1 MQMFAYRCLF
11 PWSVS
16 ELLDLY
22 EEDPEEVLYNLG
34 FGREEPDIASKIPS
48 RFFNSSSSAKGIDI
62 KVYLGAQIQRMELEN
77 PNYAL
82 TSMSNALSTPFQTC
96 DSINTLSHTSVSV
109 HVQIVIKLIRRKS
122 RELLMNAGV

>member
-1 MQMFAYRCLF
+1 MKVCVFNSCCF
-11 PWSVS
+11 SCSVS

-22 EEDPEEVLYNLG
+22 EEDPEEILYNLG

-82 TSMSNALSTPFQTC
+82 TSM
-96 DSINTLSHTSVSV
+96 
-109 HVQIVIKLIRRKS
+109 
-122 RELLMNAGV
+122 

>member
-1 MQMFAYRCLF
+1 MHWFSKYQADKDMCLHGCCF
-11 PWSVS
+11 SCSVS

-22 EEDPEEVLYNLG
+22 EEDPEEILYNLG

-82 TSMSNALSTPFQTC
+82 TSMSTV
-96 DSINTLSHTSVSV
+96 HTAVSV
-109 HVQIVIKLIRRKS
+109 HVHNLDRNEEW
-122 RELLMNAGV
+122 REILNVTCRV